1 MAKIIK
7 MHPSGNQGENDKN
20 APTSPIADF
29 LNFLHSEMQN
39 GHKSTL
45 FDNEDEFD
53 DNDEFNDDD
62 EGLLDDEAYLIGEKL
77 PKQKFLG
84 KSVREFHIR
93 IKLNYASTKIWREL
107 VVPSNITLELLAYVL
122 IQAMGWHHE
131 HLFQFKG
138 KHDTYYINS
147 REFKEHRDSFFGF
160 FSPVNYRNSEKTSLD
175 MVLQPKG
182 ERLKFEYDFGDSWEH
197 DLWVKAAREYAA
209 DEEPVIRVL
218 KAKGACPPEDC
229 GGVWGYEEL
238 IELSQKKRKSADDKN
253 RLEWYDIPNNF
264 DPDECDQ
271 ESLQDNVE
279 ALWKRIKK
287 EM

>member
-1 MAKIIK
+1 MRHESQQHWGSFVHQYDPAAVDMAKIIK

-53 DNDEFNDDD
+53 DNDEFNDND

-93 IKLNYASTKIWREL
+93 IKLNYAPTKIWREL

-160 FSPVNYRNSEKTSLD
+160 HLSITETAKRHRWTWCCN
-175 MVLQPKG
+175 PKASG
-182 ERLKFEYDFGDSWEH
+182 
-197 DLWVKAAREYAA
+197 
-209 DEEPVIRVL
+209 
-218 KAKGACPPEDC
+218 
-229 GGVWGYEEL
+229 
-238 IELSQKKRKSADDKN
+238 
-253 RLEWYDIPNNF
+253 
-264 DPDECDQ
+264 
-271 ESLQDNVE
+271 
-279 ALWKRIKK
+279 
-287 EM
+287 